1 VATVLQQGTKESHN
15 WLEGVEMSSAT
26 PAGVDIEGLVREAID
41 RAGLPVHESAERAI
55 VDTGRQGEDELIR
68 ELESGVSEEQ
78 VVNGLVDLLR
88 VARQVAGEQGEPE
101 IRDTTMVEA
110 MKRHC
115 PIKPWC

>member
-1 VATVLQQGTKESHN
+1 
-15 WLEGVEMSSAT
+15 MSSAT
-26 PAGVDIEGLVREAID
+26 PAGVNIEGIVREAIE
-41 RAGLPVHESAERAI
+41 RSGLPVHKSAEQAI
-55 VDTGRQGEDELIR
+55 VDTGRQSEHELIR

-78 VVNGLVDLLR
+78 VITGLVELLR
-88 VARQVAGEQGEPE
+88 VAQEVAGEEGESE